1 MQALEHLNQLTDAS
15 FLDKF
20 TTPNYNNA
28 NLFNVIFK
36 YRSLLIF
43 LYILLKFV
51 FQNKWNGFK
60 YPFHQPQLYFDF

>member
-43 LYILLKFV
+43 LLYTVKVCFPKQMEWIQISFSSASALL
-51 FQNKWNGFK
+51 
-60 YPFHQPQLYFDF
+60 